1 MHMNFLTKNPNLR
14 TQWQTATALLLLPI
28 VMLLGCGATQP
39 AGQQAQSTPR
49 VQDQAKERAMDS
61 QQPSPANS
69 NPAAGLDAL
78 LKKGMAY
85 GDFRKLIL
93 TKSWEPVVNPEC
105 KANLVGDGADD
116 LCAKN
121 PQLTSCKICDEL
133 PELDSCSSDAH
144 CLMRFHHP
152 DAAGTLEV
160 TGYGEVEYW
169 NETGEDAGL
178 QVTGWEIA
186 ASKEK

>member
-1 MHMNFLTKNPNLR
+1 MSFQTEHSNPR
-14 TQWQTATALLLLPI
+14 PQRQAARALFLLPI
-28 VMLLGCGATQP
+28 VLLLGCGGTQTT
-39 AGQQAQSTPR
+39 AQQAQSTPE
-49 VQDQAKERAMDS
+49 VQDQAKERAVDS
-61 QQPSPANS
+61 QQYSLATS
-69 NPAAGLDAL
+69 NPATDLDAL

-85 GDFRKLIL
+85 GDFRKLVL
-93 TKSWEPVVNPEC
+93 DKGWEPVVNPEC

-121 PQLTSCKICDEL
+121 PQLISCRTCDVL

-152 DAAGTLEV
+152 DVAGTLEV

-169 NETGEDAGL
+169 SETGEDAGL